1 MRIAICPDKFKG
13 SLSALKVA
21 EALEAGFREVYP
33 DAEYHLVP
41 IADGGEGTAELFV
54 QVLGGEWRQVTTS
67 DALGR
72 PIEASYVWLPSSK
85 TAVIEM
91 SAAAGLWR
99 LAETELAPLAASTR
113 GVGEM
118 IRHAADEGAT
128 TILVGL
134 GGSATNDSG
143 AGMAAALGWRFQD
156 QEGREV
162 DPVPENFSKIVRILP
177 PAMPFPAQVR
187 GLCDVRNPLLG
198 PEGATHVYGPQKG
211 ATPDLVERL
220 EDALA
225 HFADVCARDVGA
237 DFRTVPGSGAA
248 GGLGFG
254 LLTFAQAEIVSGFDA
269 VEELLSL
276 REQIAAADL
285 VLTGEGRID
294 RQSLQGKGPAEIAR
308 LAQAHGKPV
317 LAFAGSAEDAGGLFD
332 AIIPIADGPLTLDE
346 SRRRAAELLRQ
357 AAERTAR
364 LLKIAL

>member
-21 EALEAGFREVYP
+21 EALEEGFRTVYP
-33 DAEYHLVP
+33 EAEYHLVP

-54 QVLGGEWRQVTTS
+54 QALGGEWRQVATS

-72 PIEASYVWLPSSK
+72 PVEATYVWLPATK

-99 LAETELAPLAASTR
+99 LTEPELAPLAASTR

-118 IRHAADEGAT
+118 IRRAVEEGAT
-128 TILVGL
+128 TVLVGL
-134 GGSATNDSG
+134 GGSATNDAG
-143 AGMAAALGWRFQD
+143 AGMAAALGWRFLDQD
-156 QEGREV
+156 GREA
-162 DPVPENFSKIVRILP
+162 DPVPENFAAIARVIP
-177 PAMPFPAQVR
+177 PATPLKAKVR

-220 EDALA
+220 EEALA
-225 HFADVCARDVGA
+225 HLAEVCARDLGT
-237 DFRTVPGSGAA
+237 DFRTQPGSGAA

-254 LLTFAQAEIVSGFDA
+254 LVTFCGAEIVSGFDA

-276 REQIAAADL
+276 KEQIAAADL

-294 RQSLQGKGPAEIAR
+294 RQSLHGKGPAEIAR

-317 LAFAGSAEDAGGLFD
+317 LAFAGAAEDAGGLFD